1 MLFFGTAIVISQR
14 EVDNYSLIEP
24 GLYMGGCVARPP
36 RGVTAVLNLCELED
50 SFEVEFHLWR
60 PMVDGEPGPSLKE
73 IRECVEFVDL
83 QRSAGLPTFV
93 HCRNGVSRSGM
104 VVVAYLMYKNDW
116 TRDRALE
123 FVRGKRPIT
132 RPSAVLMER
141 LLEWERELQSRQN

>member
-1 MLFFGTAIVISQR
+1 
-14 EVDNYSLIEP
+14 
-24 GLYMGGCVARPP
+24 
-36 RGVTAVLNLCELED
+36 VTAVLNLCELED